1 MKRLLER
8 RTHMRKIVVSEFLT
22 LDGVMEDPGWTF
34 PYWNDKIATFKLDEL
49 FASDA
54 LLLGRLTYQGFAGAW
69 PSRTDEEG
77 YADRMNNLPK
87 YVVST
92 TLEMAEWNNSTLI
105 KENVVAQISE
115 LKQQP
120 GQSILVFG
128 SGTLVQTLV
137 QHDLVDDFVLLLYP
151 LVLGKGKRL
160 FREGSNVMLRLV
172 ESQVFSSGVVALS
185 YQPDRK
191 QA

>member
-1 MKRLLER
+1 
-8 RTHMRKIVVSEFLT
+8 MRKIIVSGFLT

-34 PYWNDKIATFKLDEL
+34 PYWNDEIATFKLDEL

-69 PSRTDEEG
+69 PSRTDEQG

-92 TLEMAEWNNSTLI
+92 TLEMAEWNNSTFI

-128 SGTLVQTLV
+128 SGTLVQTLM